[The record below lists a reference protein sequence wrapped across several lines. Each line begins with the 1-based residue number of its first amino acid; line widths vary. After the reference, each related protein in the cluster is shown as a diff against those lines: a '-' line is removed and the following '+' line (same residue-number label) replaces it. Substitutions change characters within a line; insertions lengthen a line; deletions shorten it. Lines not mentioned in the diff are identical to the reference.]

1 MSFTWRALAIWG
13 ALHAVFPMS
22 ADSLKLTL
30 TTDKPAYRVG
40 EPVELILKVT
50 NRSKEPKALEF
61 SSSQRYDFEIADSRG
76 AKVWQWSADRM
87 FAQMLGT
94 ERLAPGES
102 REYRERFSGSLAP
115 GTYRATG
122 IIMTTG
128 SMLRADATLTLR

>member
-1 MSFTWRALAIWG
+1 
-13 ALHAVFPMS
+13 MS

-40 EPVELILKVT
+40 EPVELVLKVT
-50 NRSKEPKALEF
+50 NRAKQPKVLEF
-61 SSSQRYDFEIADSRG
+61 SSSQRYDFEIADSSG

-115 GTYRATG
+115 GTYRVTGRITATSSAAQG
-122 IIMTTG
+122 TVK
-128 SMLRADATLTLR
+128 LTVH